1 MNYDMERSG
10 ARIQQLRIK
19 NGLTQENA
27 ATMLNIDRSFYG
39 RIEAGKRGCSID
51 LLVQISELFNVS
63 LDYLVL
69 GRYLPVTSGCS
80 DMAQL
85 KENIN
90 DLMTRL
96 DQFRAT
102 L

>member
-1 MNYDMERSG
+1 MSYDMERSG

-19 NGLTQENA
+19 NGLTQEKA
-27 ATMLNIDRSFYG
+27 ALMLNIDRSFYG
-39 RIEAGKRGCSID
+39 RIEAGKRGCSVD
-51 LLVQISELFNVS
+51 LLVQLSELFNVS
-63 LDYLVL
+63 LDYLIL

-85 KENIN
+85 KENID
-90 DLMTRL
+90 DLMTYL
-96 DQFRAT
+96 DRFKTA